1 MDEDGQPTC
10 LFKSPSNSQDSK
22 KSNSSAGPS
31 GTEEDSIFIKT
42 LRPGDPG
49 FINRARV
56 PRPSTKD
63 YVIRPK
69 SQIEGRFQG
78 PSKSSK
84 TSRLDRAQREFL
96 ARNKST
102 QVKRAVGV
110 SIEGRKMD
118 I

>member
-1 MDEDGQPTC
+1 MTSQTSRKPSTPSVDEDGNA
-10 LFKSPSNSQDSK
+10 FK
-22 KSNSSAGPS
+22 
-31 GTEEDSIFIKT
+31 I

-63 YVIRPK
+63 YVVRPK
-69 SQIEGRFQG
+69 SQVEGRFQG

-84 TSRLDRAQREFL
+84 TTRLDRAQREFL
-96 ARNKST
+96 ARTKT
-102 QVKRAVGV
+102 TKVKRSVGV
-110 SIEGRKMD
+110 SIEGRKMG